1 MRTEKTLE
9 KLKNLFK
16 PKAKVLRD
24 KEIVEID
31 VENLVPGDIVILEEG
46 DIVPADLRLFEI
58 ENLKIDESILTGES
72 LPVEKTIE
80 ILPQETIVPERKNI
94 AFMGSYVVEGRGRGV
109 VFATGLNT
117 YLGSIYQKYKEE
129 KEIAPHFDR
138 LSKNLI
144 LRMLLI
150 ALLTS
155 ILIFYFAFQR
165 NYLWTE
171 TLLFVISSFVS
182 SIPEGLP
189 VIITVLLVTSAYAL
203 FKRNVLVKNMKA
215 TENLSVINLLL
226 TDKTGTLTENI
237 MTVKKIF
244 LYPDKEIELS
254 GQGYDLEGNFY
265 KDGKLINPL
274 EDFSFVKLLNI
285 VSLINEAEIIK
296 SPELKFKGNPRDIA
310 LLVLSEKAGIKKE
323 LLLQTHKIIKK
334 EPFSRLRKHK
344 RIVVKNDKIES
355 FYVGA
360 FENLIEKSEFVL
372 KEAER
377 EKFENKD
384 IILNKTLEYAENG
397 FSVLGVAYNEG
408 DREENL
414 IFVGLI
420 ALYDPPKFGV
430 KETIKELKE
439 AGIDI
444 RILTGDHKQTAVY
457 IAKELGFENLKA
469 VDQREIE
476 NLQDKELEKL
486 IKDTYIFARITPET
500 KLKILE
506 IYQKLD

>member
-1 MRTEKTLE
+1 
-9 KLKNLFK
+9 
-16 PKAKVLRD
+16 
-24 KEIVEID
+24 
-31 VENLVPGDIVILEEG
+31 
-46 DIVPADLRLFEI
+46 
-58 ENLKIDESILTGES
+58 
-72 LPVEKTIE
+72 
-80 ILPQETIVPERKNI
+80 
-94 AFMGSYVVEGRGRGV
+94 
-109 VFATGLNT
+109 
-117 YLGSIYQKYKEE
+117 
-129 KEIAPHFDR
+129 
-138 LSKNLI
+138 
-144 LRMLLI
+144 
-150 ALLTS
+150 
-155 ILIFYFAFQR
+155 
-165 NYLWTE
+165 
-171 TLLFVISSFVS
+171 
-182 SIPEGLP
+182 
-189 VIITVLLVTSAYAL
+189 
-203 FKRNVLVKNMKA
+203 MK
-215 TENLSVINLLL
+215 
-226 TDKTGTLTENI
+226 K
-237 MTVKKIF
+237 
-244 LYPDKEIELS
+244 
-254 GQGYDLEGNFY
+254 
-265 KDGKLINPL
+265 
-274 EDFSFVKLLNI
+274 
-285 VSLINEAEIIK
+285 
-296 SPELKFKGNPRDIA
+296 
-310 LLVLSEKAGIKKE
+310 LVLKKE

-384 IILNKTLEYAENG
+384 IILNKALEYAENG

-506 IYQKLD
+506 IYQKLDYSVAYISDGVNDVLALKKSRGWSWNG